1 MNLLW
6 ILRLRKC
13 SATSYPISEWFP
25 PLHASN
31 PRYRTWHLD
40 ILWTIVQNIEENVN
54 LHLALLFDLIFKS
67 MLKGCQNRNGCR
79 NGCWSKHQ
87 NFSEP
92 KYNSCVITS
101 DIGKLSFTNLQNLR
115 FPGKITFVDRG
126 VWPQALIFLRALIW
140 RFVQLF
146 YRICQNVVLILCFCK
161 LCLVDF

>member
-1 MNLLW
+1 MVIDKSWTCCKSWDWGSSLA
-6 ILRLRKC
+6 
-13 SATSYPISEWFP
+13 ATSYPFSEWFP

-31 PRYRTWHLD
+31 PRNMTSWHFMGHCAKY
-40 ILWTIVQNIEENVN
+40 WRKCKFAFTV
-54 LHLALLFDLIFKS
+54 ALLFDLIFKS

-115 FPGKITFVDRG
+115 FPGKITFADRG
-126 VWPQALIFLRALIW
+126 VWPQALIFIWALIW
-140 RFVQLF
+140 RFVQLL
-146 YRICQNVVLILCFCK
+146 YCICQNVVKIL
-161 LCLVDF
+161 